1 MSGKE
6 NKEVFKLR
14 FLLNTQ
20 RSLEV
25 DLRDLGRQ
33 RKPGIPILTPSI
45 SLLTIMITLNI
56 PEWFIL
62 LLEDCIGQS
71 AHC

>member
-1 MSGKE
+1 MMLSPYPDVNVRKR
-6 NKEVFKLR
+6 NFFVLR

-33 RKPGIPILTPSI
+33 RKPGILMLTLCI
-45 SLLTIMITLNI
+45 SLLTIMI
-56 PEWFIL
+56 IL
-62 LLEDCIGQS
+62 KISE
-71 AHC
+71 